1 MDDAQRSELLTKLEE
16 QLQKLTGEVAELQE
30 LTKPIAP
37 ENAIGRISR
46 MDAINNK
53 SINEAALRTAET
65 RLAAIKEAIQ
75 RIDDPE
81 FGLCRKCKAEIQPG
95 RLILMPES
103 PFCIRCAAR

>member
-1 MDDAQRSELLTKLEE
+1 MDDAKRSELLTKLEE
-16 QLQKLTGEVAELQE
+16 QLKKLEVDVAELQE

-53 SINEAALRTAET
+53 SINDAARRTAEA

-75 RIDDPE
+75 RNDDPE
-81 FGLCRKCKAEIQPG
+81 FGKCRKCKAEIQEG

-103 PFCIRCAAR
+103 PFCIRCASR

>member
-1 MDDAQRSELLTKLEE
+1 MDDAKRSELLTKLEE
-16 QLQKLTGEVAELQE
+16 QLKKLEVDVAELQE

-53 SINEAALRTAET
+53 SINDAARRTAEA

-81 FGLCRKCKAEIQPG
+81 FGKCRKCKTEIQEG

-103 PFCIRCAAR
+103 PFCIRCASR

>member
-1 MDDAQRSELLTKLEE
+1 MDDAKRSELLTKLEE
-16 QLQKLTGEVAELQE
+16 QHKKLEVDVAELQE

-53 SINEAALRTAET
+53 SINDAARRTAEA

-81 FGLCRKCKAEIQPG
+81 FGKCRKCKAEIQEG

-103 PFCIRCAAR
+103 PFCIRCASR

>member
-1 MDDAQRSELLTKLEE
+1 MDDAKRSELLTKLEE
-16 QLQKLTGEVAELQE
+16 QLKKLEVDVAELQE

-53 SINEAALRTAET
+53 SINDAARRTAEA

-81 FGLCRKCKAEIQPG
+81 FGKCRKCKAEIQEG

-103 PFCIRCAAR
+103 PFCIRCASR